1 MAAPAAPPAS
11 AGNAVIVP
19 APPQKPLP
27 APTTTINVSQ
37 MPKGDPSPI
46 RSNPKLDQMKKDLRQ
61 KFGGEQ
67 PALPPN
73 APKEASSPAEAPP
86 RPGAEP
92 AEDSPSLEET
102 SMNTEA
108 GSPNSEPA
116 SSPPAE
122 TAPATTGKDG
132 KKVSPWKLV
141 DQFKARATAAE
152 ARALELEKQ
161 VLPEAKRKELTE
173 SLDSYKKRVEEMEG
187 ELRYH
192 NAEKYDPDIKA
203 ANTAYETAWKRALS
217 ELSEITV
224 SDPASG
230 TNRPVTDQDLVD
242 LVNLP
247 LGKAREIADQYF
259 GVFADDVMAHRK
271 EIRNLFESKSAK
283 LKELKESGGK
293 RDQERQTQY
302 QTQMEGIQKQVKE
315 IYEQANQEATSHE
328 KFGVYFKEREGDTEW
343 NNRLTKGFEMV
354 DKAFSEN
361 SMDPRLT
368 PEQRAA
374 IVKRHAAVRNRA
386 ASWGALRY
394 QNEQLTA
401 KIAAL
406 EKDLAGYS
414 QSTPPA
420 GGSNGNTPSSPLKG
434 MDAIRAGL
442 QRIGKPI

>member
-1 MAAPAAPPAS
+1 MPAPAAPPAS

-19 APPQKPLP
+19 AAPQKPLP

-37 MPKGDPSPI
+37 LPKGDPSPI
-46 RSNPKLDQMKKDLRQ
+46 RSNPSLDRMRKDLRQ
-61 KFGGEQ
+61 KFGGETV
-67 PALPPN
+67 
-73 APKEASSPAEAPP
+73 ESPGAPP
-86 RPGAEP
+86 SPVPKPSPNPDVETEDVPPSSESAETP
-92 AEDSPSLEET
+92 EV
-102 SMNTEA
+102 

-116 SSPPAE
+116 SSPPADQ
-122 TAPATTGKDG
+122 TPTTGKDG
-132 KKVSPWKLV
+132 KKISPWKLV

-161 VLPEAKRKELTE
+161 VFPEAKRKELTE
-173 SLDSYKKRVEEMEG
+173 SLDGYKKRVEEMEG

-203 ANTAYETAWKRALS
+203 AHSAYETAWKRALS
-217 ELSEITV
+217 ELSEITIT
-224 SDPASG
+224 DPNTQTTRA
-230 TNRPVTDQDLVD
+230 VTDQDLME

-283 LKELKESGGK
+283 LKELKETGGK

-302 QTQMEGIQKQVKE
+302 QAQMEGIQKQVKE
-315 IYEQANQEATSHE
+315 IYEQANQEAVSHE

-343 NNRLTKGFEMV
+343 NSRLTKGFEMV
-354 DKAFSEN
+354 DKAFAEN

-386 ASWGALRY
+386 ASWGALRH

-434 MDAIRAGL
+434 MAAIRAGL
-442 QRIGKPI
+442 QRIGKPV